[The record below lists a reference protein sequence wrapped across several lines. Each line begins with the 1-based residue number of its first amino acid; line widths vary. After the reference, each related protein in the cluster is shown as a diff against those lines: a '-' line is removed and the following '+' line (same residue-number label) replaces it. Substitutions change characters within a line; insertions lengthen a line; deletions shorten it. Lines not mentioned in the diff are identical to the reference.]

1 MPTQPQPG
9 AGMQGTFYFIQED
22 YRMVDYLRVGVITS
36 PHGLRGDVKVFPTTD
51 DVNRFK
57 KLKKAYID
65 TGKEKMP
72 VTVEQVRF
80 FKNMVILKFKEMN
93 RIEDCEPFRNKDIL
107 ITRDQAVKLN
117 PDENFIA
124 DLIGLKVLTD
134 EGEEFGTVKD
144 ILQTAANDVYVIEG
158 PEGKEYLFPSIK
170 ECILNV
176 DLEAGTVT
184 VHIMDGLLDL

>member
-1 MPTQPQPG
+1 
-9 AGMQGTFYFIQED
+9 
-22 YRMVDYLRVGVITS
+22 MVDYLRVGVITS

-57 KLKKAYID
+57 KLKSAYID
-65 TGKEKMP
+65 TERKMLGDREKRR
-72 VTVEQVRF
+72 VF
-80 FKNMVILKFKEMN
+80 FKNMVILKFKEMK

-134 EGEEFGTVKD
+134 EAEEFGTVKD
-144 ILQTAANDVYVIEG
+144 ILQTAANDVYVISVTLRA
-158 PEGKEYLFPSIK
+158 KNTFSHPSR
-170 ECILNV
+170 N
-176 DLEAGTVT
+176 AS
-184 VHIMDGLLDL
+184 

>member
-1 MPTQPQPG
+1 
-9 AGMQGTFYFIQED
+9 
-22 YRMVDYLRVGVITS
+22 MVDYLRVGVITS
-36 PHGLRGDVKVFPTTD
+36 PHGLRGDVKVFTTTD

-93 RIEDCEPFRNKDIL
+93 RIEDCESFRNKDIL

-144 ILQTAANDVYVIEG
+144 ILQTAANDVYLIEG

>member
-1 MPTQPQPG
+1 
-9 AGMQGTFYFIQED
+9 
-22 YRMVDYLRVGVITS
+22 MVDYLRVGVITS

-65 TGKEKMP
+65 TGKEKVP

-93 RIEDCEPFRNKDIL
+93 QIEDCEPFRNKDIL

-124 DLIGLKVLTD
+124 DLIGL
-134 EGEEFGTVKD
+134 
-144 ILQTAANDVYVIEG
+144 
-158 PEGKEYLFPSIK
+158 
-170 ECILNV
+170 
-176 DLEAGTVT
+176 
-184 VHIMDGLLDL
+184 